1 MRITIKKE
9 VLIGLVSLGVSFQTL
24 AENKKTYYPTGEVEL
39 VKEYAG
45 GKQSKRTIYD
55 KTGKVK
61 EVLEYDAYG
70 KQLKLTIYYDS
81 GVVKGIGEVVNGK
94 ISKSTVYYESGK
106 TKRVVAAIDGKI
118 SKITVYHKNGKIKS
132 ITEY

>member
-45 GKQSKRTIYD
+45 GKQSKS
-55 KTGKVK
+55 
-61 EVLEYDAYG
+61 LWHAY
-70 KQLKLTIYYDS
+70 KQILQFFHS
-81 GVVKGIGEVVNGK
+81 
-94 ISKSTVYYESGK
+94 
-106 TKRVVAAIDGKI
+106 VAFLGFLFSDFLIF
-118 SKITVYHKNGKIKS
+118 S
-132 ITEY
+132 